1 MEPVQAIST
10 PNKIFK
16 LATSSFTLSNIIYA
30 CDINEKYIL
39 VANDINDIEIYSTET
54 FKKLFTYHIYSLS
67 LHIQFHPLYYNVFS
81 ITLNN
86 STAHLF
92 NIDTKTNK
100 PEEKVQ
106 YLCSSSNSIIKTI
119 FSPYAEGK
127 YLATLSHSNIKI
139 WNITKYSNL
148 NFIRIYKN
156 INNTNNYPMKW
167 SESGEYLIYLK
178 DITKIEVFSI
188 KLNSVKYHLNYEA
201 EDFFFIEK
209 SKQIITLNDDSIIV
223 WDVLKEIKI
232 KNIVYKS
239 NFKQCL
245 IDYSNPYIYFM
256 FNKIISIYDFEKE
269 KQIFVH
275 KIDGYS
281 MFFLLK
287 NTEKSSELF
296 SKLSFSHFD
305 KKEFVVLSI
314 FLSKYNTNNI
324 CKLNEVPD
332 TFWEN
337 CVDKINNNFEF
348 LSYKYNQIEAAE
360 IHKKN
365 YLSIEE
371 VSVELDKLI
380 KNYTLEERRKM
391 VVDYMKNIQE
401 DKDIYVTYL
410 NYVKNLI
417 KDNTNIYLL
426 SNYLK
431 FIKKNNTLLV
441 DKFGSSFDN
450 FDNEMKQYKTLFDQ
464 SKSFQLFKC
473 NKAKSEKEK
482 LLELLNQ
489 ILSLDKDNKDCLNEF
504 IIKKKFDLE
513 NFLFNQPISFDNN
526 KELFYCKNKIVILN
540 TLEKLIKKEKYELI
554 DKMKYCIKEVLKR
567 KLFEKEHIENNK
579 IFNMLIIISIAI
591 PQSEI
596 ITDYNLNLID
606 NEDIEVT
613 EIELIKLGFQYDQ
626 TSETYEKDKLIT
638 IKKNELNLFNLKNLK
653 LYIDTQFKK
662 NFKIYELYKY
672 EYLKKYYNNKFDES
686 KIRNF
691 MSNILVSKV
700 FREAFSFFY
709 GDDIKY
715 PFTEKDNT
723 LSEEKAKKF
732 LNNHLFFIPL
742 KSETT
747 SAITE
752 KFSMETYIFL
762 NYKFIFSTLNVNE
775 CNLPIDIELVKKA
788 LTNGA
793 IAIINEHEINHNFHN
808 YYYCSKNGN
817 ETLKTPRKTE
827 MNEREGGN
835 NMEKILFGRV
845 LNNLTLRQSLYILN
859 EKNYEK
865 SLNQFRK
872 EFLELKEE
880 HCKCDGIFKEFSNM
894 KFNVKEL
901 ADYIVINFKSNKS
914 EAKFGNISFKL
925 KNDVLGFPNFDENDE
940 ENFDE
945 EEY

>member
-1 MEPVQAIST
+1 MST
-10 PNKIFK
+10 SNINFK
-16 LATSSFTLSNIIYA
+16 MTTSSFTLNNVIYA

-54 FKKLFTYHIYSLS
+54 FKKLFTYHIYCVS

-92 NIDTKTNK
+92 NIDIKTNK
-100 PEEKVQ
+100 PVDKIQ
-106 YLCSSSNSIIKTI
+106 YLCPISNSIIKTI
-119 FSPYAEGK
+119 FSPYSEGK

-148 NFIRIYKN
+148 NIIRLYKN
-156 INNTNNYPMKW
+156 VNNNINYPMKW
-167 SESGEYLIYLK
+167 SESGEYLIYPK

-188 KLNSVKYHLNYEA
+188 KSNSVKYHLNYEA
-201 EDFFFIEK
+201 EDFFFVDK
-209 SKQIITLNDDSIIV
+209 SEQIIALNEDSILI
-223 WDVLKEIKI
+223 WDAKKNLKI
-232 KNIVYKS
+232 KQIVYKS

-245 IDYSNPYIYFM
+245 IDYNNPYIYFM
-256 FNKIISIYDFEKE
+256 FNKMISLYDYEKGN
-269 KQIFVH
+269 QIFQH
-275 KIDGYS
+275 KIDSYS
-281 MFFLLK
+281 KFFLLK
-287 NTEKSSELF
+287 SMDKSPGLF

-305 KKEFVVLSI
+305 RKMFVVLSI
-314 FLSKYNTNNI
+314 FLSKYNSKNI
-324 CKLNEVPD
+324 CKLIEAPD
-332 TFWEN
+332 TFWDN

-371 VSVELDKLI
+371 VSVELDNLI

-391 VVDYMKNIQE
+391 VVDYMKNIPE
-401 DKDIYVTYL
+401 DKDICVAYL

-417 KDNTNIYLL
+417 KDNTNIDLI

-431 FIKKNNTLLV
+431 FIEKNNTLLA
-441 DKFGSSFDN
+441 DKFGNSYAN
-450 FDNEMKQYKTLFDQ
+450 FDDEMKVYQALFDQ
-464 SKSFQLFKC
+464 STSFQEFKY
-473 NKAKSEKEK
+473 NKTISEKEK
-482 LLELLNQ
+482 LLKLFDD
-489 ILSLDKDNKDCLNEF
+489 ILHLDKDNKDSLNNF
-504 IIKKKFDLE
+504 IIKKKFELE
-513 NFLFNQPISFDNN
+513 NFLFNQPISFENN

-540 TLEKLIKKEKYELI
+540 NLEKLIKNEKYELI
-554 DKMKYCIKEVLKR
+554 EDMKYCINEVLRR

-579 IFNMLIIISIAI
+579 IFNMFIIISIAI
-591 PQSEI
+591 PQRKI

-606 NEDIEVT
+606 NEGIEVT
-613 EIELIKLGFQYDQ
+613 EAELKKLGFQYDKSSQ
-626 TSETYEKDKLIT
+626 TFEKDKLIT
-638 IKKNELNLFNLKNLK
+638 IKENELNLFNLKNLK
-653 LYIDTQFKK
+653 LYLDTQNKK
-662 NFKIYELYKY
+662 YFKIFELYKY
-672 EYLKKYYNNKFDES
+672 EYLKKYYNYKFDED
-686 KIRNF
+686 KMRCF
-691 MSNILVSKV
+691 MSKILVSKV
-700 FREAFSFFY
+700 FKEAFAFFY

-715 PFTEKDNT
+715 PFTEKNDI

-732 LNNHLFFIPL
+732 VDNYLFFVPL
-742 KSETT
+742 KNETT

-762 NYKFIFSTLNVNE
+762 NYSFISSTLNANE
-775 CNLPIDIELVKKA
+775 DSNLSTDIKIIMKA

-793 IAIINEHEINHNFHN
+793 IAIINDHEINHNFHN

-880 HCKCDGIFKEFSNM
+880 HCKCDGIFSEFYNM

-901 ADYIVINFKSNKS
+901 SDYIVINFKSNKN
-914 EAKFGNISFKL
+914 EDTFGYISFKL
-925 KNDVLGFPNFDENDE
+925 KNDVLGFPNFDESG
-940 ENFDE
+940 ENNLDE
-945 EEY
+945 EEF